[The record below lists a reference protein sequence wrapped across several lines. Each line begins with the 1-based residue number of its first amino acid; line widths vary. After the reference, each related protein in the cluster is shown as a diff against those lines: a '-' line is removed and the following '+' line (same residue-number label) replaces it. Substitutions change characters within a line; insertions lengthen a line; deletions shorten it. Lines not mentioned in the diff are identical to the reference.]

1 MRGETNH
8 TETTHTSFLSPF
20 RRQKKTLLFAY
31 SIHNYIHTQKTS
43 ISAHFTIA
51 MSNLVPA
58 KERAS
63 VTVVVSTGDDDDE
76 RAPFSPCF
84 ARIESITTASK
95 KRTKTIVHNLS
106 HAFPENTVTAVMG
119 PSGSGKTT
127 LLSFLT
133 NSLPSNLRAKGER
146 QFPGV

>member
-1 MRGETNH
+1 
-8 TETTHTSFLSPF
+8 
-20 RRQKKTLLFAY
+20 
-31 SIHNYIHTQKTS
+31 
-43 ISAHFTIA
+43 
-51 MSNLVPA
+51 MSDLVPA

-63 VTVVVSTGDDDDE
+63 VTVVVSTGGDDDE
-76 RAPFSPCF
+76 RTPFSPCF
-84 ARIESITTASK
+84 ARIESITTVSK
-95 KRTKTIVHNLS
+95 KRSKTTIVYHVS
-106 HAFPENTVTAVMG
+106 HSFAENTVTAVMG